1 VCVISYVLRKTYARA
16 METPLLFLLIII
28 GFLGLA
34 LFIYRLVSTS
44 RSAAP
49 IMDPQSLL
57 LLQQGMSELRRELRE
72 TLAESGRQA
81 VDTSRH
87 ISNTVTTTVRD
98 VTERLVRL
106 EETNKQILSFSGQLE
121 NLQRILTNPK
131 QRGILGEYYLETLLK
146 NTMPP
151 DGFQMQYR
159 FRDGEIVDAAVFV
172 KDKIIP
178 IDSKFSLENYN
189 RIIEEQNVVERE
201 KLERALANDLKMRVQ
216 ETAKYVRPE
225 EGTMDF
231 AFMFIPHEA
240 IYYDLLINK
249 ISTGGEES
257 ESIIQR
263 AAGKY
268 HVIIVSPTSFLAY
281 LQTVLQGLRALNI
294 EEQAKEIRARVG
306 DLTRHL
312 SAYEQHFTNVGKHL
326 TTTVNQYNLAS
337 KELSKIDKDVLKI
350 SGQGTGFQANL
361 VDKPQ
366 EDGVL

>member
-1 VCVISYVLRKTYARA
+1 
-16 METPLLFLLIII
+16 METSIFLLIFIFGVVGI
-28 GFLGLA
+28 GAFFYWLK
-34 LFIYRLVSTS
+34 
-44 RSAAP
+44 RSSSP
-49 IMDPQSLL
+49 PVPSVDPQALL
-57 LLQQGMSELRRELRE
+57 LLQQGIGDLRKELRE
-72 TLAESGRQA
+72 TLAEQNRHSL
-81 VDTSRH
+81 DTTRH
-87 ISNTVTTTVRD
+87 MSVTVTTTVRD

-146 NTMPP
+146 NVLPP

-172 KDKIIP
+172 KDKIVP

-189 RIIEEQNVVERE
+189 RILDEQTVTERE
-201 KLERALANDLKMRVQ
+201 KWERALLNDLKMRIQ

-240 IYYDLLINK
+240 IYYDLLTNK
-249 ISTGGEES
+249 IGGGGEDAEN
-257 ESIIQR
+257 ILQR

-294 EEQAKEIRARVG
+294 EEQAKEIRARVD
-306 DLTRHL
+306 DLGRHL
-312 SAYEQHFTNVGKHL
+312 VAYEQYFSGVGKHL
-326 TTTVNQYNLAS
+326 TTTVNQYNLAA
-337 KELSKIDKDVLKI
+337 KELGKIDKDVIKI
-350 SGQGTGFQANL
+350 AGQGMGYQVAL
-361 VDKPQ
+361 VDKPTV
-366 EDGVL
+366 E